1 MPTIEQARSWYP
13 AGDPVHGFDHVL
25 RVLRLADYLARLEG
39 ADLEVVAAAV
49 LLHDAQV
56 ETGIDSTCSE
66 NHIQFDSHTPGV
78 RGDHHLISA
87 ELAQRVLEEESWPEE
102 RIAEVKHCI
111 QAHRYR
117 ELSTAPQTLEA
128 RVVFDAD
135 KLDAIGAVGVAR
147 AIAYAVRAGQPF
159 YSRPSTSFLQTGC
172 LEPGEPHS
180 AYHEYLFKLVK
191 IQERLCTKGG
201 KLLSKAR
208 QQRMDTFF
216 KGLALEVGE

>member
-1 MPTIEQARSWYP
+1 MPTIEQARGWYP

-39 ADLEVVAAAV
+39 ADLEIVAAAV

-56 ETGIDSTCSE
+56 ETGIDSTCSV
-66 NHIQFDSHTPGV
+66 NHIQLDSHTPSV

-87 ELAQRVLEEESWPEE
+87 ELAQRVLEEEGWSEE
-102 RIAEVKHCI
+102 RIAEVRHCI

-117 ELSTAPQTLEA
+117 DLSTAPQTLEA

-147 AIAYAVRAGQPF
+147 AIAYCSQSRAAFLFPPF
-159 YSRPSTSFLQTGC
+159 DQLPSNRMPGTGRAAQRISRIPVQAG
-172 LEPGEPHS
+172 ENPGTPL
-180 AYHEYLFKLVK
+180 HERWEAAFKSPPAK
-191 IQERLCTKGG
+191 DGHI
-201 KLLSKAR
+201 
-208 QQRMDTFF
+208 F
-216 KGLALEVGE
+216 